1 VRVLLGSTRQAA
13 TDGFARLLGST
24 FEVAQEASRTRE
36 AANFRNARA
45 LVWSAQRSKPMRPV
59 TYAVI
64 ALALGVVPTPVFAQ
78 CEDKS
83 QQNAADE
90 AGIKGDLKA
99 ASKCAT
105 QEDIDRSEKKLENA
119 AERAKDKQNVHSGAA
134 NVDSKRDGDQSR

>member
-1 VRVLLGSTRQAA
+1 VRVLLGSTWQQPT

-36 AANFRNARA
+36 ATNFRDARA
-45 LVWSAQRSKPMRPV
+45 LVCGRHKGANPCV

-64 ALALGVVPTPVFAQ
+64 ALALGIVPTPEFAQ